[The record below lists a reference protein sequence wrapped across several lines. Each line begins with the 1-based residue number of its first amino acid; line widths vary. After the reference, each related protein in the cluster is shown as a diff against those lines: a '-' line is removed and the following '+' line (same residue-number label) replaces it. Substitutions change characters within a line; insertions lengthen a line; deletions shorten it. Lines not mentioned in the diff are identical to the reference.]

1 MPCPRRLNARS
12 AFLPAR
18 LCFVKPK
25 NYDCPFGILWPADQH
40 FHSTALPENLSL
52 LRTSFTVCRVQV
64 TDFPPAGKAL
74 QGTDVP
80 RRFAGDGAKVGR
92 AEELHQINLRNVVD
106 IVFPERLDVPL
117 IAPVVDGG
125 FSVAGD
131 FGNYLCGQHVGIAG
145 EQLGIIQPQMFPHDW
160 GNLFFHLDS
169 IIAFIPARR
178 GGVAFGE
185 HLAVFQIGNHILL
198 FDFVA
203 ACFPACV
210 FAGDFPA
217 LEQVQGGGFADVAN
231 AIQLIFRDYIGDIV
245 PVDCVFFH
253 DNTPHILI
261 IFVGIRTVRVLPFH
275 FCSFRSFRSS
285 FQKRKNR

>member
-1 MPCPRRLNARS
+1 MLKIFLFSFFRLFLTSPDRE
-12 AFLPAR
+12 AFQRP
-18 LCFVKPK
+18 
-25 NYDCPFGILWPADQH
+25 NM
-40 FHSTALPENLSL
+40 
-52 LRTSFTVCRVQV
+52 
-64 TDFPPAGKAL
+64 
-74 QGTDVP
+74 P
-80 RRFAGDGAKVGR
+80 RRFAGDGAKVGGT
-92 AEELHQINLRNVVD
+92 EELHQIDLRNMVD

-131 FGNYLCGQHVGIAG
+131 FGNYLCGQHIGIAG
-145 EQLGIIQPQMFPHDW
+145 EQLGIIQPQMLPHDW
-160 GNLFFHLDS
+160 GNLFLHLDS
-169 IIAFIPARR
+169 IIAFVPARR

-203 ACFPACV
+203 ACFPARV
-210 FAGDFPA
+210 LAGDFPA

-231 AIQLIFRDYIGDIV
+231 AIQLVFRDHIGNSV

-261 IFVGIRTVRVLPFH
+261 SFVGIRTVRVLPFH

-285 FQKRKNR
+285 FQKRKNRGLEPMGDSSVFSGDFFKKPRFHAGL